1 MELFTLPQSTKVQKV
16 VPKNAFDEYTNS
28 KQKKLFSDKVLRITW
43 LNKLAPSTVN
53 LEAKDVKEIQI
64 FKIELKVKEEIKA
77 ILDIINKATVYHII
91 FIVSFEEEIYL
102 STSAKHP
109 HPANENNAVIDWTF
123 KTDWFQP
130 ALNAYSLSLKK
141 SIDAVYHDFCRQ
153 LSAKPDNTNQSL
165 QHLVQYS
172 KDRDSLEKE
181 IAQLKSKIKNA
192 NQFKIQVELN
202 LVLNQ
207 KINELT
213 QKFGY

>member
-1 MELFTLPQSTKVQKV
+1 MDLFTLPQSTKVQKV
-16 VPKNAFDEYTNS
+16 VPKNAFDDYTNS

-43 LNKLAPSTVN
+43 LNKLAPSTTN

-64 FKIELKVKEEIKA
+64 FKIELKVRDDIKT
-77 ILDIINKATVYHII
+77 ILDIINKATVYHIV
-91 FIVSFEEEIYL
+91 FIVTYETEIYL

-123 KTDWFQP
+123 KSDWFQT
-130 ALNAYSLSLKK
+130 AENSYTLSLKK
-141 SIDAVYHDFCRQ
+141 SLDDVYHNFCRQ
-153 LSAKPDNTNQSL
+153 LSAKPDHTNQSL

-172 KDRDSLEKE
+172 KERDSLEKE
-181 IAQLKSKIKNA
+181 IGQLKSKIKNA

-207 KINELT
+207 KINELARLNI
-213 QKFGY
+213 